1 MSVAAAGC
9 RQGDR
14 ALSRAILLLAALAAF
29 LLTGCGGDEDLPAGA
44 SLTVSRD
51 FGTREMGR
59 ETWSSVSGGDT
70 VMSLLESS
78 FDVEARPGDGVVE
91 IDGVAG
97 GHRAGRPVDWFYY
110 VNGVEAIDRAAQRPV
125 RAGDRVW
132 WDHHDSGATL
142 RIPAVVGAFPEPF
155 LSGLEGKRIPVRL
168 DCAPGE
174 DATCDEVRRRLEAAN
189 VTKVSTGLLGGSAG
203 EAVLRI
209 VVGRWSDIRQDP
221 AVQLM
226 ERGPAASGVYARMH
240 RSGRRLALLEADGAP
255 ARTLGAGAGLVAATR
270 LAGQQPTWVVTGTDA
285 VGLAAAAAQLE
296 ESALRDR
303 FAIAVEEGRAEA
315 LPVVPAPESP

>member
-1 MSVAAAGC
+1 V
-9 RQGDR
+9 
-14 ALSRAILLLAALAAF
+14 LAAVALAC
-29 LLTGCGGDEDLPAGA
+29 GCGSGNGEQPAGA

-59 ETWSSVSGGDT
+59 ATRSTVSDGET
-70 VMSLLESS
+70 VMRLLERS
-78 FDVEARPGDGVVE
+78 FDVQTRAGDGVVE

-97 GHRAGRPVDWFYY
+97 GSRAGRPVDWFYY
-110 VNGVEAIDRAAQRPV
+110 VNGVAATGGAAQRQL

-132 WDHHDSGATL
+132 WDLHDSGATL

-155 LSGLEGKRIPVRL
+155 LSGLDGKRIPVRL
-168 DCAPGE
+168 DCAAGE
-174 DATCDEVRRRLEAAN
+174 DAACDEVRRRLEVAD
-189 VTKVSTGLLGGSAG
+189 VTKVSKGLLGGSAG
-203 EAVLRI
+203 DAVLRI
-209 VVGRWSDIRQDP
+209 VIGRWTDIRRDP
-221 AVQLM
+221 AVQLI
-226 ERGPAASGVYARMH
+226 ERGPMASGVFARIDPT
-240 RSGRRLALLEADGAP
+240 GRRITLLDADGAP

-296 ESALRDR
+296 ESVLQDR

-315 LPVVPAPESP
+315 LPVVPAPEAP